1 MTRQLLCSCAFLL
14 AFGWHGVAVGAAP
27 ANGLAGGDAERFDTL
42 LEQLEERELHTLT
55 PAAALARLDDLEAL
69 VPAGDGARDR
79 RYRALRCDWGYDGD
93 PEGQRAFALEGLSRA
108 REAGDLDAQAR
119 FHYCR
124 AAAIETLGESSQ
136 AVMGAWNAGIEA
148 ARKSGNRRLLA
159 DGLGARGATHSLL
172 DDQARAIPD
181 LLAAMRLYRQ
191 SGFRLDAEW
200 LLLDVGIS
208 YRRMGEFGKAREYLA
223 QSEAFAADQG
233 DWSMLVGSLMQQAYL
248 AEDDGRVPE
257 AVANYNRALALAQAN
272 DSPYDIASV
281 RLAMAW
287 PAILEGEHRR
297 ALRLIDQAAAGFAA
311 LEDRTNQD
319 MLELRRGQARAG
331 LGQHATALSHYG
343 RAATAMTR
351 TGNKRYVAMLYLA
364 RARSAHALGQDG
376 AAYADL
382 ERYIATQGG
391 MAAAERSQQARLLR
405 EQFDSD
411 RRDLENSRLANET
424 ALRERQV
431 EALLAARRWQWTAM
445 ALGGVLVLLLIGL
458 VVRQLARMRRLREL
472 AATDPLTGVANRRSI
487 ERLGEE
493 AIAAARLAQDG
504 LCVLILDIDHFKR
517 VNDSYGHLTGDQ
529 ALARVAG
536 ACSAALRQFDQLGRI
551 GGEEFLVLLPRT
563 RMDQARQVAERIR
576 AAVEALAFTD
586 IDPALRLSVSIGVAE
601 LGDGDKDLRDL
612 CGRAD
617 AALYAAK
624 DAGRNRLV
632 AAG

>member
-1 MTRQLLCSCAFLL
+1 M
-14 AFGWHGVAVGAAP
+14 GAP
-27 ANGLAGGDAERFDTL
+27 AAFDAL

-55 PAAALARLDDLEAL
+55 PADALARLDDLEVL
-69 VPAGDGARDR
+69 VPAGDGGRDR

-93 PEGQRAFALEGLSRA
+93 PEGQRAFALDGLARA
-108 REAGDLDAQAR
+108 REAGDLAAQAR
-119 FHYCR
+119 FHYCK
-124 AAAIETLGESSQ
+124 AVAIETLGESSQ
-136 AVMGAWNAGIEA
+136 EVMAAWNAGIEA
-148 ARKSGNRRLLA
+148 ARRSGNRRLLA

-200 LLLDVGIS
+200 LLLDIGIS
-208 YRRMGEFGKAREYLA
+208 YRRMGEFGKAREYLE

-248 AEDDGRVPE
+248 AEDDGRLPE
-257 AVANYNRALALAQAN
+257 AIADYNRALALAEAN
-272 DSPYDIASV
+272 DSPYDVASL

-287 PAILEGEHRR
+287 PAIMEGEHRR
-297 ALRLIDQAAAGFAA
+297 ALQLLDQADAGFAA
-311 LEDRTNQD
+311 LEDRTNED
-319 MLELRRGQARAG
+319 MVELRRGQARAG
-331 LGQHATALSHYG
+331 LGQHAAALSHYG

-351 TGNKRYVAMLYLA
+351 TGNKRYLAMLYLA
-364 RARSAHALGQDG
+364 RARSAHALGQDA

-382 ERYIATQGG
+382 ERYVATHGR

-405 EQFDSD
+405 EQFDND

-445 ALGGVLVLLLIGL
+445 ALGGVLVLLLVGL

-493 AIAAARLAQDG
+493 AIAAARLAHDG
-504 LCVLILDIDHFKR
+504 LCVLILDIDHFKQ
-517 VNDSYGHLTGDQ
+517 VNDRYGHLTGDQ
-529 ALARVAG
+529 ALARVANT
-536 ACSAALRQFDQLGRI
+536 CSAALRQFDQLGRT

-601 LGDGDKDLRDL
+601 LRDGDKDLRDL

-632 AAG
+632 AAA